1 MGMDSEIK
9 ILYGLSLETSEK
21 LRVPLERELRRKG
34 KGLQTVCRYRKEGVY
49 QYAKEQADDLLL
61 ILEENLQGGNPY
73 EKEELMHLTDIGGNR
88 IIFLLDRTHYGDDY
102 IKMLYACG
110 IYDALYLDEVDTRKF
125 MMLLKKNRTNAEA
138 RKYYGIETARDR
150 EKANNVVNM
159 ECLNSSLE
167 FVETGMLAEDVDQK
181 YRFAVSRLSTKE
193 NRALAASLPGS
204 VTRMLQGNELYQ
216 YYIGSEKKK
225 RGLLGIARKEKQDTE
240 GLAPGS
246 SEEVGSIPLAIVEER
261 QAVIPIQNEKEVQQT
276 NNNCDSQEDKDE
288 DMLEVMDRYRTYYME
303 ETPDLSYSDD
313 GNATDLMMAMG
324 TYLKEIDK

>member
-1 MGMDSEIK
+1 MGTDSEIK

-21 LRVPLERELRRKG
+21 LREPLERELGRKC

-49 QYAKEQADDLLL
+49 QYAKGQTDDLLL

-73 EKEELMHLTDIGGNR
+73 EKEELMYLTDIGGNR
-88 IIFLLDRTHYGDDY
+88 IIFLLDRTHYGDEY
-102 IKMLYACG
+102 IKMLYACE
-110 IYDALYLDEVDTRKF
+110 IYDALFLDEIDTRKF

-150 EKANNVVNM
+150 EKANNVVNT
-159 ECLNSSLE
+159 EYLNSYLE
-167 FVETGMLAEDVDQK
+167 FVETGMLANDVDQK

-216 YYIGSEKKK
+216 YYIGGGKKK
-225 RGLLGIARKEKQDTE
+225 RGLLGIGRKEKQGSE
-240 GLAPGS
+240 GLALDS
-246 SEEVGSIPLAIVEER
+246 SEEIGSVPLAIVEER
-261 QAVIPIQNEKEVQQT
+261 QAAIPVQNEKEVQQT
-276 NNNCDSQEDKDE
+276 KNACDSQEDKDE

-303 ETPDLSYSDD
+303 ETPDLPYSDD

-324 TYLKEIDK
+324 TYLKQIDE

>member
-21 LRVPLERELRRKG
+21 LREPLERELGRKG

-49 QYAKEQADDLLL
+49 QYAKDQADDLLL

-110 IYDALYLDEVDTRKF
+110 IYDALFLDEVDTRKF
-125 MMLLKKNRTNAEA
+125 MTLLKKNRTNAEA

-159 ECLNSSLE
+159 ECLNSYLE
-167 FVETGMLAEDVDQK
+167 FVETGMLADDVDQK
-181 YRFAVSRLSTKE
+181 YRFAVSRLSAEE
-193 NRALAASLPGS
+193 NRALAASLPRF

-216 YYIGSEKKK
+216 YYIGSGKKK
-225 RGLLGIARKEKQDTE
+225 RGLLGIARKEKQDAE
-240 GLAPGS
+240 GLMQDFA
-246 SEEVGSIPLAIVEER
+246 EEVGNTPPATVEVREIV
-261 QAVIPIQNEKEVQQT
+261 ASIQNERESHMMKEDFDT
-276 NNNCDSQEDKDE
+276 QEE
-288 DMLEVMDRYRTYYME
+288 DMLQIMDRYRTYCMG
-303 ETPDLSYSDD
+303 ETPDLPYTDD
-313 GNATDLMMAMG
+313 GNATNLMMNMG
-324 TYLKEIDK
+324 TYLKKIDE

>member
-21 LRVPLERELRRKG
+21 LREPLERELGQKG
-34 KGLQTVCRYRKEGVY
+34 KDLQTVCRYRKEGVY

-110 IYDALYLDEVDTRKF
+110 IYDALFLDEVDTRKI
-125 MMLLKKNRTNAEA
+125 MVLLKKNRTNADA
-138 RKYYGIETARDR
+138 RKYYGIETARDM
-150 EKANNVVNM
+150 EKANNVVNT
-159 ECLNSSLE
+159 ECLNSYLE

-181 YRFAVSRLSTKE
+181 YRFAVSRLSAKE

-216 YYIGSEKKK
+216 YYIGSKKKK
-225 RGLLGIARKEKQDTE
+225 RGILWIGRKEKQDTE
-240 GLAPGS
+240 DLKLDS
-246 SEEVGSIPLAIVEER
+246 SEEVGSIPLAIVKER
-261 QAVIPIQNEKEVQQT
+261 QAAISIQNEKEVQQT
-276 NNNCDSQEDKDE
+276 KNACDSQDDKGE
-288 DMLEVMDRYRTYYME
+288 DMLEVMDRYRTYCME
-303 ETPDLSYSDD
+303 ETPDLPYSDE
-313 GNATDLMMAMG
+313 GNATDLLMAMG
-324 TYLKEIDK
+324 TYLSLIHI

>member
-21 LRVPLERELRRKG
+21 LREPLERELGRKG

-49 QYAKEQADDLLL
+49 QYAKDQADDLLL

-88 IIFLLDRTHYGDDY
+88 IIFLLDRAHYGDDY

-110 IYDALYLDEVDTRKF
+110 IYDALFLDEMDTRKF

-159 ECLNSSLE
+159 ECLNSYLE
-167 FVETGMLAEDVDQK
+167 FVETGMLAEDMDRK

-193 NRALAASLPGS
+193 NRALAAGLPGS

-216 YYIGSEKKK
+216 YYIGGGKKK
-225 RGLLGIARKEKQDTE
+225 KGFLGIAGKEKQETE
-240 GLAPGS
+240 GLAPDPSG
-246 SEEVGSIPLAIVEER
+246 EVGSIPLVIVEER
-261 QAVIPIQNEKEVQQT
+261 QTAISIQNEKEVQQT
-276 NNNCDSQEDKDE
+276 KNTYDSQDDKDE

-303 ETPDLSYSDD
+303 ETSDLQYSDN
-313 GNATDLMMAMG
+313 GNATGLMMAMG
-324 TYLKEIDK
+324 TYLKQIDN

>member
-1 MGMDSEIK
+1 MGMDLEIK

-21 LRVPLERELRRKG
+21 LREPLERELKQKS

-49 QYAKEQADDLLL
+49 QYAKDHSDELLL

-73 EKEELMHLTDIGGNR
+73 EKEELMQLTDIGENR

-110 IYDALYLDEVDTRKF
+110 IYDALFLDEIDTRKF

-150 EKANNVVNM
+150 EKASNLVNM
-159 ECLNSSLE
+159 ECLNSYLE
-167 FVETGMLAEDVDQK
+167 FTETGMLAEDVDQK
-181 YRFAVSRLSTKE
+181 YRFAVSQLSTKE
-193 NRALAASLPGS
+193 NRVFAASLPGY

-216 YYIGSEKKK
+216 YYIGSGKKK
-225 RGLLGIARKEKQDTE
+225 RGLLGIGRKEKQGME
-240 GLAPGS
+240 GLAWGS
-246 SEEVGSIPLAIVEER
+246 STEAENIPLAIVEER
-261 QAVIPIQNEKEVQQT
+261 QATISIQNEKEVQLT
-276 NNNCDSQEDKDE
+276 KNNCDSQDDKNE

-303 ETPDLSYSDD
+303 ETPNLPYSDD

-324 TYLKEIDK
+324 TYLKEIDR

>member
-21 LRVPLERELRRKG
+21 LREPLEWELGRKG

-49 QYAKEQADDLLL
+49 QYAKDQEDDLLL

-88 IIFLLDRTHYGDDY
+88 IIFLLDRSHYGDDY

-110 IYDALYLDEVDTRKF
+110 IYDALFLDEVDTRKF
-125 MMLLKKNRTNAEA
+125 MMLLKKNRTNAEV
-138 RKYYGIETARDR
+138 RKYYGIETARDS

-159 ECLNSSLE
+159 ECLNSYLE
-167 FVETGMLAEDVDQK
+167 FVETGILAEDVDQK

-193 NRALAASLPGS
+193 NRALAASLPGN

-216 YYIGSEKKK
+216 YYIGSGKKK
-225 RGLLGIARKEKQDTE
+225 RGLLGIGRKEKQDTG
-240 GLAPGS
+240 GLAQDL
-246 SEEVGSIPLAIVEER
+246 SEEVGRIPLAIVEER
-261 QAVIPIQNEKEVQQT
+261 QATISIQNEKEVRQT
-276 NNNCDSQEDKDE
+276 KNARDSQEGKDE

-303 ETPDLSYSDD
+303 ETPDLPYSDD

-324 TYLKEIDK
+324 TYLKQIDK